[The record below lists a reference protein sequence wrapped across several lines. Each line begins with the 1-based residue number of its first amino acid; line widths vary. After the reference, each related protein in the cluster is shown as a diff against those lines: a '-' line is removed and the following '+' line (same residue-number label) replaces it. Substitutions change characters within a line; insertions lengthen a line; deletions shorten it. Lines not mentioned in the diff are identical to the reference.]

1 MNSALRRLHERRQYR
16 LHVFRVV
23 CESLLFAAV
32 IAALIST
39 YVAVDFVSQ
48 L

>member
-23 CESLLFAAV
+23 CECLLLVAMV
-32 IAALIST
+32 AALIST